1 MFLALD
7 NGTIMILIWFGVIIL
22 AGIIEASTMDLTSI
36 WFAVGAFFALII
48 AIIWGDN
55 VILQAVVFIIVSILL
70 LLGLRPI
77 FREYIRKN
85 EIKTNAD
92 KLIGK
97 TAICLKPIVDGE
109 RGEVKIDG
117 KIWTAISH
125 EDIQVDE
132 KVEVLSI
139 DGVKLVVKKQQ

>member
-7 NGTIMILIWFGVIIL
+7 LGTTMILIWFGVVVL

-36 WFAVGAFFALII
+36 WFSVGALFALII
-48 AIIWGDN
+48 AVIWGDN
-55 VILQAVVFIIVSILL
+55 VILQAVIFIVVSILL
-70 LLGLRPI
+70 LLGLRPV
-77 FREYIRKN
+77 FKKYIRKN

-92 KLIGK
+92 KLVGR
-97 TAICLKPIVDGE
+97 TAICIKPIVNGE
-109 RGEVKIDG
+109 RGEVKIEG
-117 KIWTAISH
+117 KIWTAISN
-125 EDIQVDE
+125 EDIQLDE